1 MPLRAPGT
9 YCITLSSSPPTSP
22 ALPCL
27 SPLRPPVLATGRA
40 QHSSRGRS
48 WAAFALYHLLG
59 PSFARRVLHS
69 HAGAACTPSRSP
81 VSLSSRAEW
90 PAASW
95 ATPPGGPQALRS
107 QPLLSSLATRT
118 PSRSKALSC
127 IYPHV
132 IFKNPSMPLSPQAP
146 PCPRASTPSSAS
158 LQPAVTGLGQATPT
172 RTWASPFLLSPH
184 YVLWLEQPSENADLS
199 FSCFSAFCAHHHRS

>member
-1 MPLRAPGT
+1 MVASGAAPDAAEGAGHLLHHPVW
-9 YCITLSSSPPTSP
+9 LSSYLPGPSLSVSALPICPCHRQGP
-22 ALPCL
+22 ALLQGLFLGCL
-27 SPLRPPVLATGRA
+27 CT
-40 QHSSRGRS
+40 
-48 WAAFALYHLLG
+48 LYHLLG

-69 HAGAACTPSRSP
+69 HAGAACTPSCSP

-107 QPLLSSLATRT
+107 QSLLSSSATGT

-132 IFKNPSMPLSPQAP
+132 ILKNPSMPLSPQAP

-158 LQPAVTGLGQATPT
+158 LQPAVTGLG
-172 RTWASPFLLSPH
+172 
-184 YVLWLEQPSENADLS
+184 
-199 FSCFSAFCAHHHRS
+199 